1 MRRPITFLA
10 AAICASAL
18 VVEPKAADGPYTFIK
33 DVEIGGEGV
42 VGIAIKHRLEQRPG
56 FCIPAQAKVCLGL
69 KKESGR
75 FLPELKVVIEK
86 EHSWERGSKVIN
98 FCRLCPEFTRIG
110 EQVAEEL
117 FGLCPLTKPFARHG
131 RVVRHL
137 AESSHTHVLKIAF
150 EVCGGGPVTAR
161 GFHVAS
167 GGAGTAEPVMD
178 VALVG
183 EQVFGFA

>member
-1 MRRPITFLA
+1 MSEQTETLPSRVEATYKAREVEGVLDLYFYRPIGFLLA
-10 AAICASAL
+10 
-18 VVEPKAADGPYTFIK
+18 
-33 DVEIGGEGV
+33 
-42 VGIAIKHRLEQRPG
+42 
-56 FCIPAQAKVCLGL
+56 
-69 KKESGR
+69 
-75 FLPELKVVIEK
+75 
-86 EHSWERGSKVIN
+86 
-98 FCRLCPEFTRIG
+98 EF
-110 EQVAEEL
+110 
-117 FGLCPLTKPFARHG
+117 FARHG

-137 AESSHTHVLKIAF
+137 AERPDTHVLEIAF